1 MRRVSRVRKCCRDK
15 FVLQL
20 PSSSTYS
27 LHTVSCALSRVS
39 VFIVLKTLSLSLDLS
54 MSGAEAR
61 GLDSRSVLPQH
72 WQHPRKVTTDVAK
85 LAKASAAPKVLVR
98 AWDTVIR
105 LKNEQC
111 RARQLAVSDDADLVS
126 PDGSFYSAS
135 PPPSPARAARALTVS
150 LNAKALEC
158 LLKHMAG
165 GAAASAG
172 ASGGWAGSP
181 TLRGGSYLLM
191 DDAVPADKMEWETP
205 SGFHPSMSTLV
216 TLPDGDGNLGRL
228 HEKTNCEFVSM
239 CLFDNT

>member
-1 MRRVSRVRKCCRDK
+1 MRRVSCVRKCCRDA
-15 FVLQL
+15 FVSQL
-20 PSSSTYS
+20 PSSSTY
-27 LHTVSCALSRVS
+27 LMHTVSCALLRVS
-39 VFIVLKTLSLSLDLS
+39 VFIVLRTLSLCLNLS

-61 GLDSRSVLPQH
+61 GLDRRSVLPQH

-98 AWDTVIR
+98 TWDTVIG
-105 LKNEQC
+105 LKNKQC
-111 RARQLAVSDDADLVS
+111 RARRLAVSDDTDLVS

-135 PPPSPARAARALTVS
+135 PPPSPARAAGAPTV
-150 LNAKALEC
+150 LLDAKALER

-172 ASGGWAGSP
+172 ASGGRAGSP
-181 TLRGGSYLLM
+181 TLRGGAYLLM
-191 DDAVPADKMEWETP
+191 DDAVPANKMEWETL

-216 TLPDGDGNLGRL
+216 ALPDGDGNLGRL

-239 CLFDNT
+239 YLFDNT